1 MTNSAAVLADAAAYA
16 AAVEEASRAAAAYYA
31 TGESTLDD
39 DAYDRLA
46 RGIAAYEAAHPDEI
60 HESSPTGKVAGGAAV
75 GDVPHTVPMLSL
87 DNVFSAEQFVSW
99 TASLERRI
107 GRPVA
112 AWSVEPKLDGLAVAA
127 RYRAGRLERLIT
139 RGDGTAGE
147 DVSHAA
153 AAVVGL
159 PERLYAP
166 VTLEVR
172 GEILMTNEQF
182 EQGNAIRT
190 EHGGAP
196 SPTRATELRAPCAP
210 RTGPTGWRR
219 RSSRT
224 GPCRSPVRGDHQDP
238 HRAAPQRTPRVR
250 RGARRAH
257 GRGHGGGAGP
267 GVHRGG
273 VQARV
278 EEIAAL
284 RAALPFGIDGIV
296 IKADLAA
303 DQREAGSG
311 TRAPRWAIAHKLPA
325 VEKITRL
332 LSVEWNV
339 GRTGIIAPRAVLE
352 PVEIDGS
359 TVGYATL
366 HNPADITRRDLRLG
380 DQVMVYKAGDIIPRI
395 EAPVAHLRTGDET
408 PIAFPESCPQCGS
421 EIDMSEQ
428 RWRCARGR
436 NCRLVASVSYAAGRD
451 QLDIEGL
458 GATRVVQLVDAGLVT
473 DFADLFTLERDQL
486 LALDRMGETSTDNLL
501 AAIET
506 ARSRPLSRVFCA
518 LGVRGT
524 GRSMSRRIARYF
536 ATMDR
541 IVAADAE
548 SLQRV
553 DGIGKEKAAAV
564 VEELA
569 ELAPLIGKLVRAGVT
584 MTEPGATPPPEP
596 GTEEQEGA
604 GAGAELPLAGMKVV
618 VTGAMTGALE
628 KLSRNQMN
636 ELIERAGGKSSSSV
650 SARTSLLVA
659 GEKAGSKRTKAEG
672 LGIRIADPEEFAELL
687 ADFLTGRAGRSRRP
701 GQPGG
706 PARPAR
712 PWGLSRW
719 RRPLWRWPPWQRLWR
734 RPRLGG
740 TPGRRRSCRPCRRR
754 RPGRP
759 CGPCRSRGWS
769 GPLSGARPELTGSA
783 FESVRKWLSLT
794 RYCIVRA
801 WPCLAISGPM
811 GAWTAVDGRPG
822 VRGDAFSVRRTA
834 TQPCRPP
841 AGPPRQG
848 ARAARRRPR
857 PVR

>member
-1 MTNSAAVLADAAAYA
+1 MVTMTNSAAVLADAAAYA
-16 AAVEEASRAAAAYYA
+16 AAVEQASVAAAAYYA
-31 TGESTLDD
+31 MGESALDD

-46 RGIAAYEAAHPDEI
+46 RGIAAYEADHPE
-60 HESSPTGKVAGGAAV
+60 EVLAASPTGKVAGGAAV

-87 DNVFSAEQFVSW
+87 DNVFSAEQFATW

-107 GRPVA
+107 GRPVT

-127 RYRAGRLERLIT
+127 RYRDGRFERLIT

-153 AAVVGL
+153 GAVVGL
-159 PERLYAP
+159 PERLAEP
-166 VTLEVR
+166 VTIEVR
-172 GEILMTNEQF
+172 GEILMTNDQF
-182 EQGNAIRT
+182 DQGNATRT

-196 SPTRATELRAPCAP
+196 FANPRNGAAGTLRAKDRAYRVETTFFAYGALPLPDSGELGETLAEL
-210 RTGPTGWRR
+210 
-219 RSSRT
+219 
-224 GPCRSPVRGDHQDP
+224 P
-238 HRAAPQRTPRVR
+238 HSEVLSYV
-250 RGARRAH
+250 
-257 GRGHGGGAGP
+257 AGL
-267 GVHRGG
+267 GVHTAAGTDVAPVLAATVEE

-278 EEIAAL
+278 DAIGSL

-311 TRAPRWAIAHKLPA
+311 TRAPRWAIAYKLPA

-352 PVEIDGS
+352 PVVIDGS

-395 EAPVAHLRTGDET
+395 EAPVVHLRTGDET
-408 PIAFPESCPQCGS
+408 PIGFPENCPQCGS
-421 EIDMSEQ
+421 DIDTSEQ
-428 RWRCARGR
+428 RWRCTRGR

-458 GATRVVQLVDAGLVT
+458 GATRVVQLVDAGLVA
-473 DFADLFTLERDQL
+473 DFADLFTLEREQL

-506 ARSRPLSRVFCA
+506 ARTRPLSRVFCA

-541 IVAADAE
+541 IVAADVE
-548 SLQRV
+548 TLQRV

-564 VEELA
+564 VAELV
-569 ELAPLIGKLVRAGVT
+569 ELAPLIDKLVAAGVS

-596 GTEEQEGA
+596 GTEEEAAA
-604 GAGAELPLAGMKVV
+604 GAGAEAVGDAGTGPTLPLAGMTVV
-618 VTGAMTGALE
+618 VTGAMSGALE

-650 SARTSLLVA
+650 SQRTSLLVA
-659 GEKAGSKRTKAEG
+659 GEKAGSKRTKAED
-672 LGIRIADPEEFAELL
+672 LGIRIAVPEEFAELVGAFL
-687 ADFLTGRAGRSRRP
+687 AAG
-701 GQPGG
+701 
-706 PARPAR
+706 
-712 PWGLSRW
+712 
-719 RRPLWRWPPWQRLWR
+719 
-734 RPRLGG
+734 
-740 TPGRRRSCRPCRRR
+740 
-754 RPGRP
+754 
-759 CGPCRSRGWS
+759 
-769 GPLSGARPELTGSA
+769 E
-783 FESVRKWLSLT
+783 
-794 RYCIVRA
+794 
-801 WPCLAISGPM
+801 
-811 GAWTAVDGRPG
+811 
-822 VRGDAFSVRRTA
+822 DA
-834 TQPCRPP
+834 
-841 AGPPRQG
+841 
-848 ARAARRRPR
+848 
-857 PVR
+857 